1 LTTLIG
7 GDNLGELRAQV
18 IDVQSGKVTHEIREG
33 DRFKIIRLENK
44 VKKTVEEP
52 MIYINTDEPFIKVFT
67 KPLFE
72 LSKSLN
78 GTESQFVNYL
88 MQYIRYST
96 GTIAYS
102 NGKPVTR
109 ATMSK
114 DTGLSKKTIDR
125 LINSLTD
132 KEILGKHKTGRC
144 ITLTV
149 NPFIFMRGQKVN
161 QTLYEFFMNSKW
173 AKMYEKKKDK

>member
-1 LTTLIG
+1 L
-7 GDNLGELRAQV
+7 NELRAKV
-18 IDVQSGKVTHEIREG
+18 IDVQSGTVTHEINEG
-33 DRFKIIRLENK
+33 DTLRIIKGDKKFKKKADDEPK
-44 VKKTVEEP
+44 VS
-52 MIYINTDEPFIKVFT
+52 INDEEPFIKIYT

-88 MQYIRYST
+88 IQFIRYNT
-96 GTIAYS
+96 GILAYD
-102 NGKPVTR
+102 NGKPITRVTM
-109 ATMSK
+109 AK

-144 ITLTV
+144 TTLTV
-149 NPFIFMRGQKVN
+149 NPFIFMRGHKVN
-161 QTLYEFFMNSKW
+161 QTLYEFFINSRW
-173 AKMYEKKKDK
+173 AKMYDKPKDK

>member
-1 LTTLIG
+1 M
-7 GDNLGELRAQV
+7 NELRAQV
-18 IDVQSGKVTHEIREG
+18 IDIQTGKITHEIKEG
-33 DRFKIIRLENK
+33 DTFKIIKGNK
-44 VKKTVEEP
+44 KPKKKKEGEIEEP
-52 MIYINTDEPFIKVFT
+52 KILINDEEPFIKVYT

-88 MQYIRYST
+88 IQYIRYNT

-109 ATMSK
+109 AVMAK

-125 LINSLTD
+125 LINNLVD
-132 KEILGKHKTGRC
+132 KEVLGKHKTGRC
-144 ITLTV
+144 NTLTV
-149 NPFIFMRGQKVN
+149 NPFIFMRGQKIN
-161 QTLYEFFMNSKW
+161 QTLYEFFVNSKW
-173 AKMYEKKKDK
+173 AKLYDKPKDKKE